1 MEKLVSEKVA
11 KTLPFAAAGSALLG
25 LIIMFAAAPWTP
37 ALGPSLSPGR
47 IALGYAVSI
56 FLLLIPALILLV
68 LFIQR
73 QDWLAPPGRYMPE
86 VKYKPLSTYQ
96 LTATAIAAA
105 VYAVGG
111 FPTGVNIDL
120 PALITAFTAVFFGAV
135 PAFIAFFIGF
145 FIRWAIGGAPWLPLP
160 VLGPLVA
167 IIDAS
172 VWCIN
177 AFLYWTIVRTVAKPS
192 IGRSIGA
199 AILMILV
206 HFSGWLLVYAFT
218 MNPWPAFIGYFTFA
232 MSTWYPTAIVFIIIG
247 ALIGETVYRARAAP
261 PAPAKAS

>member
-1 MEKLVSEKVA
+1 MRKLVSERVA
-11 KTLPFAAAGSALLG
+11 RLLPFVVSGSVIIG
-25 LIIMFAAAPWTP
+25 LIIMVAAAPWTP
-37 ALGPSLSPGR
+37 TLGPSMSPAR
-47 IALGYAVSI
+47 VALGYAVSI
-56 FLLLIPALILLV
+56 FLLLIPALLLLV

-120 PALITAFTAVFFGAV
+120 PALITAFTAVFFGCV

-177 AFLYWTIVRTVAKPS
+177 AFLYWSIVRKVEKPG

-199 AILMILV
+199 IILMILV
-206 HFSGWLLVYAFT
+206 HWCGWLIVYAFT

-232 MSTWYPTAIVFIIIG
+232 MSTWYPTTIVFVIIG
-247 ALIGETVYRARAAP
+247 ALIGETVYRARIAAP
-261 PAPAKAS
+261 GPAKA

>member
-1 MEKLVSEKVA
+1 MVSEKIA
-11 KTLPFAAAGSALLG
+11 RTIPFVAAGSALLG
-25 LIIMFAAAPWTP
+25 LIIMVAAAPWTP
-37 ALGPSLSPGR
+37 ALGPSLSPAR
-47 IALGYAVSI
+47 IALGYTVSI
-56 FLLLIPALILLV
+56 FLLLIPALLLLV

-120 PALITAFTAVFFGAV
+120 PALICSFTAVFFGAV

-145 FIRWAIGGAPWLPLP
+145 FIRWAIGGAPWLALP
-160 VLGPLVA
+160 VIGPLVA

-177 AFLYWTIVRTVAKPS
+177 AYLFWSIVRRVAKPG
-192 IGRSIGA
+192 IGLAIGA
-199 AILMILV
+199 TILMVLV

-218 MNPWPAFIGYFTFA
+218 MNPWPGFVGYLTFA
-232 MSTWYPTAIVFIIIG
+232 MTTWYPTAIVFIIIG
-247 ALIGETVYRARAAP
+247 ALIGETVYRARVAP
-261 PAPAKAS
+261 PVKAS